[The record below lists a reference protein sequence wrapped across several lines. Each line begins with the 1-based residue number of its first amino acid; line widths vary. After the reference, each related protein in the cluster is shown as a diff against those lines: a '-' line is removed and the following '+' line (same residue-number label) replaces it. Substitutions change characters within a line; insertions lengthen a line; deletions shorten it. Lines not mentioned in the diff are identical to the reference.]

1 MMQSPTSVLLKINR
15 PRNLMDSL
23 NDFIN
28 LSDIDLDEPCH
39 PKFFQFISKLRATIC
54 TEFIRKSIDRNFTK
68 YEMPRHWSKT
78 VKQEFKLHG
87 ELISQIWR
95 LININFKINHAYQPE
110 ILYRMLVEGALIC
123 FNTFDENTEEKK
135 LTATSI
141 IQNQQA
147 TNRKL
152 QKLENPFNK
161 ELQPITWG
169 FVHVCSTI
177 SEASDTTRADYQTMI
192 KARMSLIHLM
202 QQNQS
207 RLADRQLIITE
218 KRGRKK
224 R

>member
-1 MMQSPTSVLLKINR
+1 MLLKIKPK
-15 PRNLMDSL
+15 PRNLMESLDDFIRL
-23 NDFIN
+23 NDLD
-28 LSDIDLDEPCH
+28 LSEPCN
-39 PKFFQFISKLRATIC
+39 PKFFKFISNSRAIVC
-54 TEFIRKSIDRNFTK
+54 TQFIRKSIDKNFNG

-78 VKQEFKLHG
+78 VKEEFRLHG
-87 ELISQIWR
+87 DLISKVWR
-95 LININFKINHAYQPE
+95 LVNITFKINHVYQPV
-110 ILYRMLVEGALIC
+110 ILYKMLVEGALIC
-123 FNTFDENTEEKK
+123 FNTLDENTENK

-141 IQNQQA
+141 IQKQQA
-147 TNRKL
+147 INRKL

-202 QQNQS
+202 QQNQA
-207 RLADRQLIITE
+207 RLPDRQLIIAE

-224 R
+224 S